1 MAHHPYDHDPSP
13 LPDCFELLSAYLDG
27 EVTPAERQTVERLL
41 ATDLEIRRFY
51 DKLRRVHTHLQS
63 LDERDQPAVHTS
75 PEALVDGVITAVTTR
90 TRRRLAWTGA
100 MVAVASLVA
109 GVVSG
114 WQTRPAVQLAT
125 QPTPEQLAALPPVPP
140 TLTTPA
146 PPDTP
151 VTPLTGLP
159 TLTGNAEP
167 KEPELGS
174 GLGVSLGTTETRPA
188 AVNSASTASDPEG
201 ETLMLVLNR
210 PPVQIPQQL
219 LKP

>member
-41 ATDLEIRRFY
+41 ATDPEIRRFY

-63 LDERDQPAVHTS
+63 LDERDQLPVLTS
-75 PEALVDGVITAVTTR
+75 PEALVDGVITEVTTR

-100 MVAVASLVA
+100 LVAVASLVA

-114 WQTRPAVQLAT
+114 WQTRPAAQWAT
-125 QPTPEQLAALPPVPP
+125 QPTPEQLAALPPTPP

-146 PPDTP
+146 PPETP
-151 VTPLTGLP
+151 ATPATSLP
-159 TLTGNAEP
+159 APVGNAAGS
-167 KEPELGS
+167 EPELGS
-174 GLGVSLGTTETRPA
+174 GLGTALGTTEARPA
-188 AVNSASTASDPEG
+188 AVSSASTASEPEG